1 MLNMIHE
8 LVVKY
13 ELDKDRNINRK
24 HKVWVKIRT
33 DICKRTNRNYKL
45 AQLTKKWDNF
55 KAKQKRKMAG
65 SQPGLQ
71 PVIVKNDLD
80 DGMEC
85 FDDPFGDE

>member
-1 MLNMIHE
+1 
-8 LVVKY
+8 
-13 ELDKDRNINRK
+13 
-24 HKVWVKIRT
+24 
-33 DICKRTNRNYKL
+33 
-45 AQLTKKWDNF
+45 
-55 KAKQKRKMAG
+55 MAG

>member
-1 MLNMIHE
+1 MIRE

-13 ELDKDRNINRK
+13 ELDKDKNMIRK
-24 HKVWVKIRT
+24 HKVWLKIWT
-33 DICKRTNRNYKL
+33 EICKKTNRNYKL
-45 AQLTKKWDNF
+45 AQLSKKWENF